1 MKLPEW
7 LQALPLVN
15 ASLNALA
22 TILLIIGYR
31 LIKNGH
37 REAHRKVMLSAFA
50 VSCVFLV
57 VYLTYHQ
64 GLHHYTGTHGKSFS
78 GTGVAK
84 ITYLTILIT
93 HVILAAI
100 VPVLAIITIVRA
112 VKQDW
117 VRHKR
122 IARITFPIWLY
133 VSITGVI
140 IYAMLYHWPV
150 E

>member
-1 MKLPEW
+1 MNLPDW

-22 TILLIIGYR
+22 TVLLIVGFS
-31 LIKNGH
+31 LIKRGK
-37 REAHRKVMLSAFA
+37 RDAHRTVMLSAFA
-50 VSCVFLV
+50 VSCVFLIS
-57 VYLTYHQ
+57 YLTYHQ

-78 GTGVAK
+78 GTGAAK
-84 ITYLTILIT
+84 VVYLTILIS

-100 VPVLAIITIVRA
+100 VPVLAIITIVRGF
-112 VKQDW
+112 KQDW

-122 IARITFPIWLY
+122 IAKITFPVWLY

-140 IYAMLYHWPV
+140 IYGMLYHWPA
-150 E
+150 